1 MQKNQFKTA
10 DQKIWTLALTFG
22 KCRRLKNS
30 LGVDL
35 IDAKNAGGISDLLAD
50 RATLASVLWE
60 VAGDGSDAEAFY
72 DLLDGDALADGW
84 GALAEAYINFCPSP
98 QRVGVRLAIEKQAEA
113 MDKAAT
119 EIAAVLMSAETT
131 TAIDEAIAEL
141 AIEARSTI
149 QTIGKRR

>member
-1 MQKNQFKTA
+1 
-10 DQKIWTLALTFG
+10 
-22 KCRRLKNS
+22 
-30 LGVDL
+30 
-35 IDAKNAGGISDLLAD
+35 
-50 RATLASVLWE
+50 
-60 VAGDGSDAEAFY
+60 
-72 DLLDGDALADGW
+72 
-84 GALAEAYINFCPSP
+84 
-98 QRVGVRLAIEKQAEA
+98 VGVRLAIEKQAEA